1 MRRGALSSTSWSHY
15 EGHFEG
21 VRDIRIFYQAWT
33 PPGKPKAT
41 LVLAHGIGE
50 HGGRYGHV
58 ADYLARSGFALW
70 ACDLRGHGKSGGK
83 RAHVVSFEDY
93 HADMRQMI
101 CIAKEHNPTLKAFL
115 IGLSL
120 GGLIVLNYAEKH
132 AGELAGVVASG
143 PALAEK
149 MKIPAAKAFLGKM
162 LSGIMP
168 TFTTGTGLN
177 PKHLSRDADVV
188 QKYVDDPLVHAV
200 ATARWFTEYRR
211 AQNETMQGADK
222 LTLSCLIMQG
232 GADEIVDPSVTVDFY
247 KRMASS
253 DKTLKVYDGFYH
265 EILNEPGKESV
276 LGDIS
281 TWLSAR
287 I

>member
-1 MRRGALSSTSWSHY
+1 MSSASWSHY

-21 VRDIRIFYQAWT
+21 ARDIRICYQSWT

-50 HGGRYGHV
+50 HTGRYGHV
-58 ADYLARSGFALW
+58 ADYLARNGFPLL

-83 RAHVVSFEDY
+83 RAHVVSFDDY
-93 HADMRQMI
+93 HSDIGQMI
-101 CIAKEHNPTLKAFL
+101 RIAKEHNPTLKTFL
-115 IGLSL
+115 IGHSL
-120 GGLIVLNYAEKH
+120 GGLIALSYAEKH
-132 AGELAGVVASG
+132 ADELAGVVASA

-149 MKIPAAKAFLGKM
+149 MKIPAAKVFLAKT
-162 LSGIMP
+162 LSSIVP

-211 AQNETMQGADK
+211 AQEETMQGADK
-222 LTLSCLIMQG
+222 LTLPCLIMQG
-232 GADEIVDPSVTVDFY
+232 GADEIIDLSMTASFY
-247 KRMASS
+247 KKVASP

-276 LGDIS
+276 LGDIGG
-281 TWLSAR
+281 WLSAR